1 MLTNMILNYF
11 IAYKINKIL
20 RHVTL
25 NFHIKENI
33 MKETRNLN
41 ISFCQNGKSTKQ
53 TGRLVL
59 PTNWLRLLGI
69 SENFRKVEVTYED
82 GSITIKKGYQLPYLL
97 ANQGHVIATTITN
110 NAKLH
115 IDTHGFF
122 GINLRT
128 FVRTELDKLIMNN
141 ETIDI
146 SNRDYKEIID
156 LIIKDLKEEFI
167 VKENNRHFQPVNG
180 KVYCINC
187 ETILTEKNKP

>member
-11 IAYKINKIL
+11 LAYKLNRIL
-20 RHVTL
+20 RHVTF
-25 NFHIKENI
+25 NFYIKENT

-41 ISFCQNGKSTKQ
+41 ISFCQNGKSNQQ

-69 SENFRKVEVTYED
+69 SESFKKVEVTYED
-82 GSITIKKGYQLPYLL
+82 GSIIIKKGYKLPYLL
-97 ANQGHVIATTITN
+97 ANQGHVIAATVTN
-110 NAKLH
+110 NAKIH

-128 FVRTELDKLIMNN
+128 FLTNELNKLIKNN

-146 SNRDYKEIID
+146 TDRDYNEIYNIV
-156 LIIKDLKEEFI
+156 IKDLKGNFI

-180 KVYCINC
+180 KVYCLNC
-187 ETILTEKNKP
+187 TTVLLKR

>member
-11 IAYKINKIL
+11 LAYKINKIL
-20 RHVTL
+20 RHVTF
-25 NFHIKENI
+25 NFYIKENT

-41 ISFCQNGKSTKQ
+41 ISFCQNGKSNQQ

-69 SENFRKVEVTYED
+69 TESFKKVEVTYED

-97 ANQGHVIATTITN
+97 ANQGHVIAATVTN
-110 NAKLH
+110 NAKIH

-128 FVRTELDKLIMNN
+128 FVTNELNKLIENN

-146 SNRDYKEIID
+146 TDRDYNEIYNIV
-156 LIIKDLKEEFI
+156 IKDLKGNFI

-180 KVYCINC
+180 EVYCMHCN
-187 ETILTEKNKP
+187 ILLLKK

>member
-11 IAYKINKIL
+11 LAYKINKIL
-20 RHVTL
+20 RHVTF
-25 NFHIKENI
+25 NFNIKENT

-41 ISFCQNGKSTKQ
+41 ISFCQNGKSNQQ

-69 SENFRKVEVTYED
+69 SESFKKVEVTYED

-97 ANQGHVIATTITN
+97 ANQGHVIAATVTN
-110 NAKLH
+110 NAKIH

-128 FVRTELDKLIMNN
+128 FVTNELNKLIENN

-146 SNRDYKEIID
+146 TDRDYNEIYNIV
-156 LIIKDLKEEFI
+156 IKDLKGNFI

-180 KVYCINC
+180 RVYCMNC
-187 ETILTEKNKP
+187 NTILLKK

>member
-11 IAYKINKIL
+11 LAYKINKIL
-20 RHVTL
+20 RHVTF
-25 NFHIKENI
+25 NFYIKENT

-41 ISFCQNGKSTKQ
+41 ISFCQNGKSNQQ

-69 SENFRKVEVTYED
+69 SESFRKVEVTYED

-97 ANQGHVIATTITN
+97 ANQGHVIATTIAN
-110 NAKLH
+110 NAKIH
-115 IDTHGFF
+115 IATHGFF

-128 FVRTELDKLIMNN
+128 FVRNELNNLINN
-141 ETIDI
+141 NIDI
-146 SNRDYKEIID
+146 TDRDTKEIIN
-156 LIIKDLKEEFI
+156 IVIQDLKENFI

-180 KVYCINC
+180 KVYCMYC
-187 ETILTEKNKP
+187 EIILYRKNI

>member
-11 IAYKINKIL
+11 LAYKINKIL
-20 RHVTL
+20 RHVTF
-25 NFHIKENI
+25 NFYIKENT

-41 ISFCQNGKSTKQ
+41 ISFCQNGKSNQQ

-69 SENFRKVEVTYED
+69 SESFRKVEVTYED

-97 ANQGHVIATTITN
+97 ANQGHAIASKIAD
-110 NAKLH
+110 NAKVH
-115 IDTHGFF
+115 MDTHGFF

-128 FVRTELDKLIMNN
+128 FITNELNKLLANN
-141 ETIDI
+141 ETINI
-146 SNRDYKEIID
+146 SNMDYKEIVNIV
-156 LIIKDLKEEFI
+156 LQDLKEEFI

-180 KVYCINC
+180 RVYCMNC
-187 ETILTEKNKP
+187 NTILLKK

>member
-11 IAYKINKIL
+11 LAYKINKIL
-20 RHVTL
+20 RHVTF
-25 NFHIKENI
+25 NFNIKENT

-41 ISFCQNGKSTKQ
+41 ISFCQNGKSNQQ

-69 SENFRKVEVTYED
+69 SESFKKVEVTYED
-82 GSITIKKGYQLPYLL
+82 GSIIIKKGYKLPYLL
-97 ANQGHVIATTITN
+97 ANQGHVIAATVTN
-110 NAKLH
+110 NAKIH

-128 FVRTELDKLIMNN
+128 FVKNELNKLIENN

-146 SNRDYKEIID
+146 TDRDYNEIYNIV
-156 LIIKDLKEEFI
+156 INDLKGNFI
-167 VKENNRHFQPVNG
+167 VK
-180 KVYCINC
+180 
-187 ETILTEKNKP
+187 

>member
-11 IAYKINKIL
+11 LAYKINRKL
-20 RHVTL
+20 RHVTF
-25 NFHIKENI
+25 NFYIKENT
-33 MKETRNLN
+33 MKKTRNLN
-41 ISFCQNGKSTKQ
+41 ISFCQNGKSTQQ

-69 SENFRKVEVTYED
+69 SESFRKVEVTYED
-82 GSITIKKGYQLPYLL
+82 GAITIKKGYQLPYLL
-97 ANQGHVIATTITN
+97 ANQGHVIAATVTN
-110 NAKLH
+110 NAKIH

-128 FVRTELDKLIMNN
+128 FLTNELNKLIKNN

-146 SNRDYKEIID
+146 TDRDYNEIYNIV
-156 LIIKDLKEEFI
+156 IKDLKGNFI

-180 KVYCINC
+180 KVYC
-187 ETILTEKNKP
+187 L

>member
-1 MLTNMILNYF
+1 
-11 IAYKINKIL
+11 
-20 RHVTL
+20 
-25 NFHIKENI
+25 

-41 ISFCQNGKSTKQ
+41 ISFCQNGKSTQQ

-69 SENFRKVEVTYED
+69 SESFRKVEVTYED
-82 GSITIKKGYQLPYLL
+82 GAITIKKGYQLPYLL
-97 ANQGHVIATTITN
+97 VNQGHVIAVTIAN
-110 NAKLH
+110 NAKIH
-115 IDTHGFF
+115 IATHGFF

-128 FVRTELDKLIMNN
+128 FITNELNKLVANN
-141 ETIDI
+141 ETINI
-146 SNRDYKEIID
+146 SDRDYKEIVNIV
-156 LIIKDLKEEFI
+156 IKDLKENFI

>member
-1 MLTNMILNYF
+1 MIMLTNMILNYF
-11 IAYKINKIL
+11 LAYKINKIL
-20 RHVTL
+20 RHVTF
-25 NFHIKENI
+25 NFYIKENT

-41 ISFCQNGKSTKQ
+41 ISFCQNGKSNQQ

-69 SENFRKVEVTYED
+69 TESFKKVEVTYED
-82 GSITIKKGYQLPYLL
+82 GSITIKKGYKLPYLL
-97 ANQGHVIATTITN
+97 ANQGHVIAATVTN
-110 NAKLH
+110 NAKIH

-128 FVRTELDKLIMNN
+128 FLTNELNKLIENN

-146 SNRDYKEIID
+146 TDRDYNEIYNIV
-156 LIIKDLKEEFI
+156 INDLKGNFI

-180 KVYCINC
+180 KVYCLNC
-187 ETILTEKNKP
+187 TTVLLKR

>member
-11 IAYKINKIL
+11 LAYKINKIL

-115 IDTHGFF
+115 IDTNGFF

-180 KVYCINC
+180 KVYCMHC
-187 ETILTEKNKP
+187 EFILLKNRVP

>member
-1 MLTNMILNYF
+1 MLTNMLLNYF
-11 IAYKINKIL
+11 LAYMINRKL
-20 RHVTL
+20 RHVTF
-25 NFHIKENI
+25 NFYIKENI

-69 SENFRKVEVTYED
+69 SESFRKVEVTYED
-82 GSITIKKGYQLPYLL
+82 KSITIKKGYQLPYLL
-97 ANQGHVIATTITN
+97 ANQGHAIASTIAN
-110 NAKLH
+110 NAKIH

-128 FVRTELDKLIMNN
+128 FVKTELDKLIANN

-146 SNRDYKEIID
+146 SDRDYKEIV
-156 LIIKDLKEEFI
+156 IIIIQDLKEEFI
-167 VKENNRHFQPVNG
+167 VKENTRHFQPVNG
-180 KVYCINC
+180 RVYCMNC
-187 ETILTEKNKP
+187 STVLLKK

>member
-1 MLTNMILNYF
+1 MLTYLLLNLFLAYMINR
-11 IAYKINKIL
+11 KL
-20 RHVTL
+20 RHVTF
-25 NFHIKENI
+25 NFYIKENT

-41 ISFCQNGKSTKQ
+41 ISFCQNGKSNQQ

-69 SENFRKVEVTYED
+69 TESFKKVEVTYED
-82 GSITIKKGYQLPYLL
+82 GSITIKKGYKLPYLL
-97 ANQGHVIATTITN
+97 ANQGHVIAATVTN
-110 NAKLH
+110 NAKIH

-128 FVRTELDKLIMNN
+128 FLTNELNKLIENN

-146 SNRDYKEIID
+146 TDRDYNEIYNIV
-156 LIIKDLKEEFI
+156 INDLKGNFI

-180 KVYCINC
+180 EVYCMHCN
-187 ETILTEKNKP
+187 ILLLKK

>member
-1 MLTNMILNYF
+1 
-11 IAYKINKIL
+11 
-20 RHVTL
+20 
-25 NFHIKENI
+25 

-41 ISFCQNGKSTKQ
+41 ISFCKNGKSNQQ

-69 SENFRKVEVTYED
+69 SESFKKVEVTYED
-82 GSITIKKGYQLPYLL
+82 GAITIRKGYQLPYLL
-97 ANQGHVIATTITN
+97 ANQGHIIAATIAN
-110 NAKLH
+110 NAKIH

-128 FVRTELDKLIMNN
+128 FVRNELDKLIMDNK
-141 ETIDI
+141 TINI

-156 LIIKDLKEEFI
+156 LIIKDIKEKFI

-180 KVYCINC
+180 RVYCMNC
-187 ETILTEKNKP
+187 STVLLKK

>member
-1 MLTNMILNYF
+1 
-11 IAYKINKIL
+11 
-20 RHVTL
+20 
-25 NFHIKENI
+25 

-41 ISFCQNGKSTKQ
+41 ISFCQNGKSNQQ

-69 SENFRKVEVTYED
+69 SESFKKVEVTYED
-82 GSITIKKGYQLPYLL
+82 GAITIKKGYQLPYLL
-97 ANQGHVIATTITN
+97 ANQGHVIAATIAN
-110 NAKLH
+110 NAKIH

-128 FVRTELDKLIMNN
+128 FVRNELDKLIMDNK
-141 ETIDI
+141 TINI

-156 LIIKDLKEEFI
+156 LIIKDIKEKFI

-180 KVYCINC
+180 RVYCMNC
-187 ETILTEKNKP
+187 STVLLKK

>member
-1 MLTNMILNYF
+1 
-11 IAYKINKIL
+11 
-20 RHVTL
+20 
-25 NFHIKENI
+25 

-41 ISFCQNGKSTKQ
+41 ISFCQNGKSNQQ

-69 SENFRKVEVTYED
+69 SESFKKVEVTYED

-97 ANQGHVIATTITN
+97 ANQGHVIAATVTN
-110 NAKLH
+110 NAKIH

-128 FVRTELDKLIMNN
+128 FLTNELNKLIENN

-146 SNRDYKEIID
+146 TDRDYNEIYNIV
-156 LIIKDLKEEFI
+156 INDLKGNFI

-180 KVYCINC
+180 KVYCLNC
-187 ETILTEKNKP
+187 TTVLLKR